1 MSNLLK
7 EAIVDAKALREAALK
22 NAESAVIDKYADE
35 VRESLQQLLEQDEFA
50 DADLGLPPG
59 APPAIGDE
67 DLEGL
72 GVDTAPT
79 DVAAGA
85 PDESLEEDV
94 EDVPYA
100 ATDDANKMNGK
111 NLKNIPAE
119 GERVEVTLDL
129 GALRE
134 SVKALQAEI
143 DEDLEFNEDEL
154 ATMLEEEE
162 ELPPEEMMEE
172 EENVEEA
179 GTFIGPTDPEGTL
192 SRRGRRT
199 RQKDDDEEPSRQKDD
214 DEEPSR
220 RSKGS
225 SSQQAGVSA
234 RPPRY
239 GSWRWNQPGMT
250 SEAIVAAVG
259 KYGATTISENEN
271 EEIEIS
277 DELINDIVEK
287 LTVDMSASLSGWAGR
302 SSESM
307 KWELQKALAQR
318 RSTDIQ
324 DELDIMK
331 KAQEE
336 LVFENKQ
343 LKERL
348 SQYERVTSELKE
360 TLQNVNLSNA
370 RLLYTNRVLRNTSL
384 NERQKTKIV
393 EAISKSDS
401 VTEAK
406 TIYNTL
412 QSTVVSTPPRGPKTL
427 SEAISRPSSVIRAT
441 RKEKAHPTDVF
452 AERMRRLAGIN

>member
-162 ELPPEEMMEE
+162 EDPADAPASGQFD
-172 EENVEEA
+172 VEEDEDDHPHSGA
-179 GTFIGPTDPEGTL
+179 GAL
-192 SRRGRRT
+192 
-199 RQKDDDEEPSRQKDD
+199 
-214 DEEPSR
+214 
-220 RSKGS
+220 
-225 SSQQAGVSA
+225 AASA
-234 RPPRY
+234 
-239 GSWRWNQPGMT
+239 SD
-250 SEAIVAAVG
+250 VAAVG

-324 DELDIMK
+324 DELNIMK

>member
-162 ELPPEEMMEE
+162 EDPADAPASGQFD
-172 EENVEEA
+172 VEEDEDDHPHSGA
-179 GTFIGPTDPEGTL
+179 GAL
-192 SRRGRRT
+192 
-199 RQKDDDEEPSRQKDD
+199 
-214 DEEPSR
+214 
-220 RSKGS
+220 
-225 SSQQAGVSA
+225 AASA
-234 RPPRY
+234 
-239 GSWRWNQPGMT
+239 SD
-250 SEAIVAAVG
+250 VAAVG

-324 DELDIMK
+324 DELNIMK
-331 KAQEE
+331 KAQE
-336 LVFENKQ
+336 
-343 LKERL
+343 
-348 SQYERVTSELKE
+348 
-360 TLQNVNLSNA
+360 
-370 RLLYTNRVLRNTSL
+370 
-384 NERQKTKIV
+384 
-393 EAISKSDS
+393 D
-401 VTEAK
+401 
-406 TIYNTL
+406 
-412 QSTVVSTPPRGPKTL
+412 
-427 SEAISRPSSVIRAT
+427 
-441 RKEKAHPTDVF
+441 
-452 AERMRRLAGIN
+452 

>member
-7 EAIVDAKALREAALK
+7 EAIVDAKALRDAALK

-162 ELPPEEMMEE
+162 EDPADAPASGQFD
-172 EENVEEA
+172 VEEDEDDHPHSGA
-179 GTFIGPTDPEGTL
+179 GAL
-192 SRRGRRT
+192 
-199 RQKDDDEEPSRQKDD
+199 
-214 DEEPSR
+214 
-220 RSKGS
+220 
-225 SSQQAGVSA
+225 AASA
-234 RPPRY
+234 
-239 GSWRWNQPGMT
+239 SD
-250 SEAIVAAVG
+250 VAAVG

>member
-162 ELPPEEMMEE
+162 EDPADAPASGQFD
-172 EENVEEA
+172 VEEDEDDHPHSGA
-179 GTFIGPTDPEGTL
+179 GAL
-192 SRRGRRT
+192 
-199 RQKDDDEEPSRQKDD
+199 
-214 DEEPSR
+214 
-220 RSKGS
+220 
-225 SSQQAGVSA
+225 AASA
-234 RPPRY
+234 
-239 GSWRWNQPGMT
+239 SD
-250 SEAIVAAVG
+250 VAAVG

-277 DELINDIVEK
+277 DELINGIVEK

-324 DELDIMK
+324 DELNIMK